1 MSSLPFGLGGLESM
15 SSSGGSNSTKT
26 TKSPKQIRYNDLM
39 RNMGDV
45 GGAMQA
51 NRFTNKGGA
60 ALPGIMAFMG
70 MPNYAPQRG
79 WGAGGS
85 NGGFGFG
92 FPDIHGGGGKKP
104 TDPTTPPDDG
114 NGNGGNIGGQWDA
127 NGYLLSLLYPP
138 PIGTGAQWRN
148 TMKYGA

>member
-1 MSSLPFGLGGLESM
+1 MSILPFGLGGVDSM
-15 SSSGGSNSTKT
+15 SSSKT
-26 TKSPKQIRYNDLM
+26 DKPTKSPKQIRYNDLM

-45 GGAMQA
+45 GLAMQA
-51 NRFTNKGGA
+51 NRFTSKGGA
-60 ALPGIMAFMG
+60 AIPGIMAFMG
-70 MPNYAPQRG
+70 APNFAPQRG
-79 WGAGGS
+79 WGMGG
-85 NGGFGFG
+85 GGFGSWG

-104 TDPTTPPDDG
+104 PVPPTPPDDG
-114 NGNGGNIGGQWDA
+114 NGDGGGNIANQWDA